1 MTSGLALV
9 TKNEALL
16 WTDGRYFL
24 QAEQELSDQ
33 WKLMRIGEDPAV
45 DIWIADVSDL
55 ASDTNIHTYIYIY
68 IRNGGW
74 CAYNI
79 YNNLSFISHIHNR
92 TWHLTLVHSLYLRH
106 VVATSLKI

>member
-68 IRNGGW
+68 IYTEW
-74 CAYNI
+74 WVVC
-79 YNNLSFISHIHNR
+79 
-92 TWHLTLVHSLYLRH
+92 VQYL
-106 VVATSLKI
+106 